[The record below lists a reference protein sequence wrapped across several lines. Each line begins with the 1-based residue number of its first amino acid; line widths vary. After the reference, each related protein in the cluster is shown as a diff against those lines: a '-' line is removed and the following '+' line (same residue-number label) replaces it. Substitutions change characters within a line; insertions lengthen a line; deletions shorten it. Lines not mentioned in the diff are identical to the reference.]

1 MIDRA
6 IEQRGPLRDFVNDH
20 PELEKLALSQERWTL
35 IGDLRT
41 LLQPFEDFTKF
52 ISRLEPTTSIAMSGE
67 LYMKLERQLRS
78 IINREGEFAL
88 FDDSL
93 IEAAK
98 AGLSKLEEYSGYMK
112 ENNTY

>member
-6 IEQRGPLRDFVNDH
+6 IEQRGPLQDFVNDH
-20 PELEKLALSQERWTL
+20 PELEKLALSQERWTR

-52 ISRLEPTTSIAMSGE
+52 VSRLDSTSIAMSGE

-78 IINREGEFAL
+78 IIN
-88 FDDSL
+88 
-93 IEAAK
+93 
-98 AGLSKLEEYSGYMK
+98 
-112 ENNTY
+112 